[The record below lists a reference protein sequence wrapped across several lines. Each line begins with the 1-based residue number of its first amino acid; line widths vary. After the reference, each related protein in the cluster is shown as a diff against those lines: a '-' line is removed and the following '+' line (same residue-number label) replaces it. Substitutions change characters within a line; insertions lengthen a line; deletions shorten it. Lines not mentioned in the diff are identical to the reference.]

1 MKIEKLKS
9 GSYRIRKMYKG
20 ETYTVVTDYK
30 PTQKE
35 AIQLL
40 AAEMDKTAAPK
51 VRMTFKTA
59 ADDYIDTKRNVL
71 SPATIAGYESVVR
84 RLSDKFKKMIVTDI
98 TSVAVQK
105 EINAYSKQ
113 HSAKTVK
120 NMHGFITAVL
130 SMYAP
135 NTIIRTTL
143 PQRKKNVPYI
153 PTDDEIRL
161 IIREAENTK
170 YKIPIIL
177 ALFGLRRSEICALTM
192 EDIGDGVINVDKAV
206 VPDGSGNF
214 VVKGTKTTESTRTVI
229 VTKEVTDMIKDQGYV
244 YKGHPNSIY
253 VFMRKVQRK
262 YGLESFSLHK
272 LRHYYASISSSI
284 GVPDAYIMAGGGW
297 KTDNVLKSVY
307 RHALSDK
314 TDEMLQKPV
323 KYIETL
329 IS

>member
-1 MKIEKLKS
+1 MNIEKLKS
-9 GSYRIRKMYKG
+9 GSYRIRQTYKG
-20 ETYTVVTDYK
+20 IKYSVTVDYK

-35 AIQLL
+35 CVQLMANEL
-40 AAEMDKTAAPK
+40 NKVTAPK
-51 VRMTFKTA
+51 SRISFKTA
-59 ADDYIDTKRNVL
+59 AEDYIDTKRNVL
-71 SPATIAGYESVVR
+71 SPATISGYESIVR
-84 RLSDKFKKMIVTDI
+84 RLSEKFKKMIVTDI
-98 TSVAVQK
+98 TSVTVQK
-105 EINAYSKQ
+105 EINTYSAK

-143 PQRKKNVPYI
+143 PQRKKNTPYI
-153 PTDDEIRL
+153 PTDDDIRL
-161 IIREAENTK
+161 IIKEAEGTK

-192 EDIGDGVINVDKAV
+192 EDIGDGTINVNKAV
-206 VPDGSGNF
+206 VPDGNGNWI
-214 VVKGTKTTESTRTVI
+214 VKGTKTTDSTRIVT
-229 VTKEVTDMIKDQGYV
+229 VTKEVTDMIKEQGYV

-253 VFMRKVQRK
+253 MFMRKVQK
-262 YGLESFSLHK
+262 KLGLEAFSLHK
-272 LRHYYASISSSI
+272 LRHYYASLSSSI

-314 TDEMLQKPV
+314 TEEILQMPV
-323 KYIETL
+323 KYIEQL
-329 IS
+329 IN

>member
-1 MKIEKLKS
+1 MNIEKLKS
-9 GSYRIRKMYKG
+9 GSYRIRQTYKG
-20 ETYTVVTDYK
+20 VKYSVTVDHK

-35 AIQLL
+35 CIQLMS
-40 AAEMDKTAAPK
+40 AELNKTAAPK
-51 VRMTFKTA
+51 TRMSFKTA
-59 ADDYIDTKRNVL
+59 AEDYIDTKRNVL
-71 SPATIAGYESVVR
+71 SPATISGYESILR
-84 RLSDKFKKMIVTDI
+84 RLSEKFKKMIVTDI
-98 TSVAVQK
+98 TSINVQK
-105 EINAYSKQ
+105 EINAYSAG

-143 PQRKKNVPYI
+143 PQRKKSMPYI
-153 PTDDEIRL
+153 PTDDDIRL
-161 IIREAENTK
+161 IVREASGTK
-170 YKIPIIL
+170 YQIPIIL

-192 EDIGDGVINVDKAV
+192 EDIGDGTINVNKAV
-206 VPDGSGNF
+206 VPDGNGNWI
-214 VVKGTKTTESTRTVI
+214 VKGTKTTDSTRTVT
-229 VTKEVTDMIKDQGYV
+229 VTKEVTDMIKTQGYV

-253 VFMRKVQRK
+253 MFMRKIQK
-262 YGLESFSLHK
+262 KLGLQQFSLHK
-272 LRHYYASISSSI
+272 LRHYYASLSSSI

-314 TDEMLQKPV
+314 TEEMLQMPV
-323 KYIETL
+323 KYIEGL